1 MSSVS
6 PEVLAER
13 LVTGS
18 FHRPDMIESLTEMA
32 RRGETPHEIAAMT
45 SAFRRASVPVRTAHP
60 VVLDLCGTGGARFRT
75 FNVSTI
81 ASFVVAS
88 LGVPVAKHGNRSN
101 RGCGSADVLE
111 ALGGRISQSA
121 EEAGAALD
129 RTGFT
134 FLYAPAFHPAMR
146 HAAPVRKEISTR
158 TVFNM
163 LGPLLNPVVARRR
176 QLIGVYSPKLL
187 DILPPVLSE
196 MGVERA
202 LVAHGRPGM
211 DEVSVVGTTAAV
223 LVEGDRCERIR
234 IDPREMGLFH
244 PDPAAV
250 GELSPEA
257 SARAALD
264 VLTGARGARRDMV
277 VLNAACGLLA
287 FGAVKDLN
295 VAVRKCE
302 TALDSGRA
310 LAKLNEY
317 LAATAPSLTD

>member
-1 MSSVS
+1 MSLVS

-13 LVTGS
+13 LVSGS
-18 FHRPDMIESLTEMA
+18 FHRPDMVESLTEMA
-32 RRGETPHEIAAMT
+32 RRGETPHEIATMAT
-45 SAFRRASVPVRTAHP
+45 AFRRAAVPVRTAHP
-60 VVLDLCGTGGARFRT
+60 VVLDLCGTGGARYRT

-88 LGVPVAKHGNRSN
+88 LGIPVAKHGNRSN
-101 RGCGSADVLE
+101 RGCGSADFLE
-111 ALGGRISQSA
+111 ALGARLSLSP

-134 FLYAPAFHPAMR
+134 FLFAPSFHPAMR

-163 LGPLLNPVVARRR
+163 LGPLLNPVEARRR

-187 DILPPVLSE
+187 DILPPVLAE

-202 LVAHGRPGM
+202 LLVHGRPGM
-211 DEVSVVGTTAAV
+211 DEVSVVGSTAAV
-223 LVEGDRCERIR
+223 LVDGDRSERLL
-234 IDPREMGLFH
+234 IDPREMGLYH

-250 GELSPEA
+250 GELSPSA

-264 VLTGARGARRDMV
+264 VLRGTMGARRDMV

-287 FGAVKDLN
+287 FGAVKDLD
-295 VAVRKCE
+295 VGVRKCE
-302 TALDSGRA
+302 RALDSGRA
-310 LAKLNEY
+310 LAKLEEY
-317 LAATAPSLTD
+317 RALTVPPLMS